1 VPYLALNRDPFNVP
15 LPPLDEEK
23 IVEAESF
30 VGVRDVDW
38 SPPEE
43 TAIVVDDLDG
53 GFSVAEE
60 GKRSFLRMGGK
71 GAKEEELDQGLPTTS
86 QFRIKTSEWSR
97 MTYPDAYGKYRH
109 TLAVVRAGEG
119 KRSATFSVEIP
130 ASGQWELEYYLSPPR
145 SRRGSSSKTGSFN
158 LTVEDSSGSQPVA
171 FDAGG
176 GEVGWNSLGTF
187 EIAAGEVKVM
197 ISDETDGDFVVA
209 DAIRWVPVTRGA
221 KAEQETET
229 SG

>member
-1 VPYLALNRDPFNVP
+1 MIMR
-15 LPPLDEEK
+15 
-23 IVEAESF
+23 
-30 VGVRDVDW
+30 
-38 SPPEE
+38 
-43 TAIVVDDLDG
+43 
-53 GFSVAEE
+53 
-60 GKRSFLRMGGK
+60 
-71 GAKEEELDQGLPTTS
+71 
-86 QFRIKTSEWSR
+86 
-97 MTYPDAYGKYRH
+97 
-109 TLAVVRAGEG
+109 
-119 KRSATFSVEIP
+119 
-130 ASGQWELEYYLSPPR
+130 R